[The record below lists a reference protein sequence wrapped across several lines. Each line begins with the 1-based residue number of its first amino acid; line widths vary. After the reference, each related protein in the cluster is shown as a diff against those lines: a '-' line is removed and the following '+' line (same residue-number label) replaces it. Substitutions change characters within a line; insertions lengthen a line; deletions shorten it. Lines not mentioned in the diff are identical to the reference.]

1 VFGGFWVEGDEVPEG
16 EAGAASFVFAGA
28 GGVDTRVECFVRW
41 RTVFL
46 APGSATADV
55 ALSENKTTVASRNRF
70 AVT

>member
-1 VFGGFWVEGDEVPEG
+1 VFGGFGVEGDEVPED
-16 EAGAASFVFAGA
+16 EAGVASFVFAGA

-46 APGSATADV
+46 AAGAATADV
-55 ALSENKTTVASRNRF
+55 ALSENNMTVASSNRF